1 MSVLLD
7 DECGI
12 FEIIAA
18 KNKIQFGLCCI
29 NNHLRNRGKIS
40 KRGEKVTDKK
50 NWLDTEIFNNRT
62 CIRDTFSVE
71 KAKGLALQN
80 VRDLIPMLE
89 WNEKHG
95 IKHFRLS
102 SDMFPHYTDPET
114 QKYDMEFADFDLKAA
129 GDLANSLGHRLTM
142 HPGQFCQIGTPNRAV
157 FEKTIEDLSMHAEI
171 LDRMGMSDESILCIH
186 GGGVYGDKEGTMRRW
201 CDQFDEMPTSVK
213 RRIAIENCEKCYSA
227 EDCLE
232 LAEACKIPVIF
243 DSHHYNC
250 YCHYNK
256 DAEQL
261 PAEELMER
269 VVQSWKHRNP
279 VMHVSDQRETGP
291 VGAHHDYVKAIPGY
305 MLEIPYNFGCKL
317 DIEIEAKA
325 KEAAV
330 LKLRDQY
337 SYLFSKTEI

>member
-12 FEIIAA
+12 FELLAA
-18 KNKIQFGLCCI
+18 KGKIQFGLCCI

-40 KRGEKVTDKK
+40 PTGEKVTDKSL
-50 NWLDTEIFNNRT
+50 WLPREIFNNRT
-62 CIRDTFSVE
+62 CIRDTFSVDR
-71 KAKGLALQN
+71 AKQLALQN
-80 VRDLIPMLE
+80 VKDLIPIIE

-95 IKHFRLS
+95 IRHFRLS

-114 QKYDMEFADFDLKAA
+114 EKYSMEFADEDLKAA
-129 GDLANSLGHRLTM
+129 GALANSLGHRLTM
-142 HPGQFCQIGTPNRAV
+142 HPGQFCQIGTPKREV
-157 FEKTIEDLSMHAEI
+157 FEKTIEDLAMHAEI

-201 CDQFDEMPTSVK
+201 ADQFDEMPKNVK

-227 EDCLE
+227 EDCLKI
-232 LAEACKIPVIF
+232 ADSVKIPVIF

-250 YCHYNK
+250 FCNYNP
-256 DAEQL
+256 ETVQL
-261 PAEELMER
+261 PADELMEE
-269 VVQSWKHRNP
+269 VVQSWRGRTP
-279 VMHVSDQRETGP
+279 VMHVSDQRQTGP
-291 VGAHHDYVKAIPGY
+291 VGAHHDYVQAIPGY

-330 LKLRDQY
+330 LKLRHQY
-337 SYLFSKTEI
+337 PYLFLKK